1 MDSEL
6 QALIDQLDPKADY
19 GESTYEAVR
28 NGVLNGDVV
37 IGPGHG
43 RPTLRDKNTGL
54 TIKGTGKPISGNEAS
69 KRQKLQQR
77 LLDSGEQDFP
87 TVYAALMDAVNDGD
101 VRAIKL
107 WMEMVIGRA
116 DIMKATSDTS
126 VMEKLVDALVA
137 SKQSTVREVII
148 EQ

>member
-6 QALIDQLDPKADY
+6 QALVDQLDPKADY

-28 NGVLNGDVV
+28 NGVLNGDLI

-43 RPTLRDKNTGL
+43 RPTLRDVNTGL
-54 TIKGTGKPISGNEAS
+54 TVKGTGKPIAGTEAS

-77 LLDSGEQDFP
+77 LLDSGEKDFP
-87 TVYAALMDAVNDGD
+87 VVYSALMDAVNDGD

-126 VMEKLVDALVA
+126 IVEKLIDMLSAT
-137 SKQSTVREVII
+137 KQNTIREVII